1 MILIIYLVCTGERLL
16 LSPKNSISVGV
27 TLVAIGTNHGTPTDS
42 NNSSGAGS
50 RGNNGGSI
58 VDSIRGNGQG
68 GEGSNVVGDSGNDGS
83 SGERIE
89 IAVDSNLALL
99 TMEDSNKELNNSN
112 IKIQQSQN
120 QQQKN
125 VNATESFV
133 GSMLFQRNVS
143 GCRVVVP
150 SSQITNIASY
160 EFANWGAH
168 TSYYP
173 DVYFTA
179 ACSIGLTSKEID
191 TFLERLENV
200 WNKYEKTHSSI
211 SSHTVSTPSLV
222 DGDK

>member
-1 MILIIYLVCTGERLL
+1 M
-16 LSPKNSISVGV
+16 
-27 TLVAIGTNHGTPTDS
+27 VAIGTNHGTHTDG

-50 RGNNGGSI
+50 SGNNGGSI
-58 VDSIRGNGQG
+58 VDSISGNGQG
-68 GEGSNVVGDSGNDGS
+68 GEGSNAVGDSGNGDTDDGS
-83 SGERIE
+83 SGGSIE
-89 IAVDSNLALL
+89 IAVDPNLALL
-99 TMEDSNKELNNSN
+99 TMEDSNKELNNSS
-112 IKIQQSQN
+112 IKIQQPKN